1 MARPARAGPARGP
14 RCATAFLD
22 RALAWFAARGVTIER
37 AMTDNGS
44 AYRSKLFRRTLAT
57 RAVRHIFT
65 RR

>member
-1 MARPARAGPARGP
+1 
-14 RCATAFLD
+14 
-22 RALAWFAARGVTIER
+22 VTIER